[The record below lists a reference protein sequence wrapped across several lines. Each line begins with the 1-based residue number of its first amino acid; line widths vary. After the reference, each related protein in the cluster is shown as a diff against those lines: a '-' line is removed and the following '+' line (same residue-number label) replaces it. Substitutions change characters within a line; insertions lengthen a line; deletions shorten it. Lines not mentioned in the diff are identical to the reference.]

1 MSCFKD
7 EFKRDNRL
15 CGWRGLKM
23 NIISKLILITS
34 LILLIFSF
42 GVQAQPHF
50 TLIYVVQNGDTI
62 YDIAQ
67 DYNTTVKDILDNNHI
82 ENSSKINVG
91 DELVIQTEKPVE
103 DNEEKLDYSL
113 TTPQN
118 SNNRD
123 YKLEVG
129 KNYSVRYNP
138 EQPLPEVNIPPGKI
152 IQYYVDS
159 GDTLYDLAQSFNTT
173 PGVIMALN
181 NMENSI
187 LRKGEKIKL
196 PINNLSKRQVLAKT
210 VNQSDIEIMAR
221 TIHGEARGE
230 PYMGQVAVGA
240 VIINRVLSNQFPNN
254 IKDVVYQ
261 TNQFTAVA
269 DGQINYKPNIMAYR
283 AAKEALDGVDPTM
296 GSLYYYNPETAE
308 NKEWFSTR
316 KFVVSIGAHIFAK

>member
-1 MSCFKD
+1 MNFK
-7 EFKRDNRL
+7 
-15 CGWRGLKM
+15 LKY
-23 NIISKLILITS
+23 ILLTFIFILIVT
-34 LILLIFSF
+34 F
-42 GVQAQPHF
+42 GIEAQPQF

-67 DYNTTVKDILDNNHI
+67 DYNTTVENILENNHI
-82 ENSSKINVG
+82 ENSSKINIG
-91 DELVIQTEKPVE
+91 DELVIQTKKQI
-103 DNEEKLDYSL
+103 DDKKLKLDYSL
-113 TTPQN
+113 TMSES
-118 SNNRD
+118 SNRNFNLD
-123 YKLEVG
+123 VG

-138 EQPLPEVNIPPGKI
+138 EQPLPDVNIPPGKI

-187 LRKGEKIKL
+187 IRKGEKIKL

-210 VNQSDIEIMAR
+210 VNQSAIEIMAR

-240 VIINRVLSNQFPNN
+240 VIINRVLSNQFPDN
-254 IKDVVYQ
+254 IRDVVYQ

-269 DGQINYKPNIMAYR
+269 DGQINYTPNNTAYR
-283 AAKEALDGVDPTM
+283 AAKEALEGVDPTM
-296 GSLYYYNPETAE
+296 GSLYYYNPKTAE
-308 NKEWFSTR
+308 NKKWFNTR
-316 KFVVSIGAHIFAK
+316 KFVVSIGAHVFAK

>member
-1 MSCFKD
+1 MKI
-7 EFKRDNRL
+7 K
-15 CGWRGLKM
+15 
-23 NIISKLILITS
+23 SKIILITI
-34 LILLIFSF
+34 LITLIFTI
-42 GVQAQPHF
+42 GVNAQPQF

-62 YDIAQ
+62 YDIAK
-67 DYNTTVKDILDNNHI
+67 DYNTTVEDILENNHI
-82 ENSSKINVG
+82 ENSSKINIG
-91 DELVIQTEKPVE
+91 DELVIRTKRPKADKELQM
-103 DNEEKLDYSL
+103 DYSL
-113 TTPQN
+113 TMSQN
-118 SNNRD
+118 NNNRNFNLD
-123 YKLEVG
+123 VG
-129 KNYSVRYNP
+129 KKYSVRYNP
-138 EQPLPEVNIPPGKI
+138 EQPLPEVNIPPGQI

-187 LRKGEKIKL
+187 IRNGEKIRL

-261 TNQFTAVA
+261 TKQFTAVA
-269 DGQINYKPNIMAYR
+269 DGQINYTPNNTAYR
-283 AAKEALDGVDPTM
+283 AAEEALDGVDPTM

-308 NKEWFSTR
+308 NKRWFNTR
-316 KFVVSIGAHIFAK
+316 KFVVSIGAHVFAK

>member
-1 MSCFKD
+1 
-7 EFKRDNRL
+7 
-15 CGWRGLKM
+15 M
-23 NIISKLILITS
+23 NIKSKIILIS
-34 LILLIFSF
+34 ILIILIFTI
-42 GVQAQPHF
+42 GVNAQPQF

-67 DYNTTVKDILDNNHI
+67 DYNTSVEDILENNHI
-82 ENSSKINVG
+82 ENSSKINIG
-91 DELVIQTEKPVE
+91 DELVIQTKKPKK
-103 DNEEKLDYSL
+103 DNKLQMDYSL
-113 TTPQN
+113 TMSQN
-118 SNNRD
+118 NNNRNFNLD
-123 YKLEVG
+123 VG
-129 KNYSVRYNP
+129 KKYSVRYNP

-187 LRKGEKIKL
+187 IRNGEKIRL

-240 VIINRVLSNQFPNN
+240 VIINRVLSNQFPDN

-261 TNQFTAVA
+261 TKQFTAVA
-269 DGQINYKPNIMAYR
+269 DGQINYTPNNTAYR

-296 GSLYYYNPETAE
+296 GSLYYYNPKTAE
-308 NKEWFSTR
+308 NKQWFSTR
-316 KFVVSIGAHIFAK
+316 KFVVSIGAHVFAK

>member
-1 MSCFKD
+1 MNFK
-7 EFKRDNRL
+7 
-15 CGWRGLKM
+15 
-23 NIISKLILITS
+23 SKIILITI
-34 LILLIFSF
+34 ILLLIVNF
-42 GVQAQPHF
+42 GVQAQPQF

-67 DYNTTVKDILDNNHI
+67 DYNTTVENILENNHI
-82 ENSSKINVG
+82 ENSSKINIG
-91 DELVIQTEKPVE
+91 DELVIQTKKQI
-103 DNEEKLDYSL
+103 DDKKLKMNYSL
-113 TTPQN
+113 TMTQN
-118 SNNRD
+118 SNRNFELD
-123 YKLEVG
+123 VG

-187 LRKGEKIKL
+187 IRKGEKIKL

-210 VNQSDIEIMAR
+210 VNQSAIEIMAR

-240 VIINRVLSNQFPNN
+240 VIINRVLSNQFPDNVR
-254 IKDVVYQ
+254 DVVYQ

-269 DGQINYKPNIMAYR
+269 DGQINYTPNSTAYR
-283 AAKEALDGVDPTM
+283 AANEALEGVDPTM
-296 GSLYYYNPETAE
+296 GSLYYYNPKTAE
-308 NKEWFSTR
+308 NTKWFSTR
-316 KFVVSIGAHIFAK
+316 KFVVSIGAHVFAK